1 MRKNDR
7 QLLIK
12 QLILDH
18 DISTQE
24 ELLNYLKVEGVHAT
38 QATISRDIKELNLVK
53 TPVTGGK
60 TKYTLYQSNQTS
72 KNKLEATITDRVTGI
87 TREEFIVILKTL
99 KGNANAVSAL
109 IDDMSF
115 PEVISTL
122 AGHDTVVI
130 FSHNAKEAEKIF
142 DYLGEHASKSIMNY

>member
-24 ELLNYLKVEGVHAT
+24 ELLNYLREEGVHAT

-53 TPVTGGK
+53 TPVAGGK

-72 KNKLEATITDRVTGI
+72 KNKLEATIADRVTGI
-87 TREEFIVILKTL
+87 TRVEFITIMKTL

-130 FSHNAKEAEKIF
+130 FSHDVEEAKHMY
-142 DYLGEHASKSIMNY
+142 DYLSEHAPQSALNF

>member
-87 TREEFIVILKTL
+87 TRVEFIVILKTL

-130 FSHNAKEAEKIF
+130 FSHNTKEAEKIF
-142 DYLGEHASKSIMNY
+142 NYLGEHAAKSIMNY

>member
-24 ELLNYLKVEGVHAT
+24 ELLNYLKVEDVHAT

-53 TPVTGGK
+53 TPISGGK

-72 KNKLEATITDRVTGI
+72 KNKLEATIADRVTGI
-87 TREEFIVILKTL
+87 TRVEFIVILKTL

-130 FSHNAKEAEKIF
+130 FSPNAKEAEKIF
-142 DYLGEHASKSIMNY
+142 NYLGKHTAKTIMNY

>member
-24 ELLNYLKVEGVHAT
+24 ELLNYLKLEDVHAT

-53 TPVTGGK
+53 TPISGGK

-87 TREEFIVILKTL
+87 TRVEFIVILKTL

-130 FSHNAKEAEKIF
+130 FSPNAKEAEKIF
-142 DYLGEHASKSIMNY
+142 NYLGKHAAKTIMNY

>member
-24 ELLNYLKVEGVHAT
+24 ELLNYLKDEGVHAT

-53 TPVTGGK
+53 TPVSGGK

-72 KNKLEATITDRVTGI
+72 KNKLEATIAERVTAI
-87 TREEFIVILKTL
+87 NQIEFLVILKTL

-109 IDDMSF
+109 IDDMAF
-115 PEVISTL
+115 QEIISTL

-130 FSHNAKEAEKIF
+130 FSANSDDAEKIYN
-142 DYLGEHASKSIMNY
+142 YLKEHASISAVSL

>member
-1 MRKNDR
+1 MRKKDR

-24 ELLNYLKVEGVHAT
+24 ELLHYLGEEGVSAT

-53 TPVTGGK
+53 TPVSGGK
-60 TKYTLYQSNQTS
+60 TKYTLYQSNETQ
-72 KNKLEATITDRVTGI
+72 KNKLESTIYDRVVSI
-87 TREEFIVILKTL
+87 ERVEFVVILNTL
-99 KGNANAVSAL
+99 RGNANVVSAL
-109 IDDMSF
+109 IDEMSF
-115 PEVISTL
+115 PQILGTL

-130 FSHNAKEAEKIF
+130 FAKDLANAVEIR
-142 DYLGEHASKSIMNY
+142 DYLRSHLSPHNI